1 MKIRKTK
8 IDGLILFEPTVFED
22 ERGYFFENFRQEF
35 LEESGV
41 DLNFVQENESMSN
54 MGSLRGLHLQAP
66 PYAQDKLIRVV
77 RGAILDVA
85 VDVRKQSPTYG
96 SHIALELNEKNK
108 HSFLVPK
115 GFAHGFY
122 CLEDN
127 TIVQYKCSAY
137 YNKASEIGIIW
148 NDPDIGINWPQG
160 DHILSEK
167 DIILPSFGEFKSPF

>member
-1 MKIRKTK
+1 MKIKRTK
-8 IDGLILFEPTVFED
+8 IEGLILFEPTVFSD

-54 MGSLRGLHLQAP
+54 AGSLRGLHLQAP
-66 PYAQDKLIRVV
+66 PFAQDKLIRVV

-96 SHIALELNEKNK
+96 AHVAIELNEKNK

-137 YNKASEIGIIW
+137 YNKDSEIGIIW
-148 NDPDIGINWPQG
+148 NDPDIGIEWPQG
-160 DHILSEK
+160 PRILSKK
-167 DIILPSFGEFKSPF
+167 DTVLPMFSDFKSPF

>member
-1 MKIRKTK
+1 VKIKRTK
-8 IDGLILFEPTVFED
+8 IEGLILFEPTVFSD

-54 MGSLRGLHLQAP
+54 AGSLRGLHLQAP
-66 PYAQDKLIRVV
+66 PFAQDKLIRVV

-96 SHIALELNEKNK
+96 AHVAIELNEKNK

-122 CLEDN
+122 CLEDK

-137 YNKASEIGIIW
+137 YNKDSEIGIIW
-148 NDPDIGINWPQG
+148 NDPDIGIEWPQG
-160 DHILSEK
+160 PRILSNK
-167 DIILPSFGEFKSPF
+167 DTVLPMFSDFKSPF

>member
-1 MKIRKTK
+1 VKIKRTK
-8 IDGLILFEPTVFED
+8 IEGLILFEPTVFSD

-54 MGSLRGLHLQAP
+54 AGSLRGLHLQAP
-66 PYAQDKLIRVV
+66 PFAQDKLIRVV

-96 SHIALELNEKNK
+96 AHVAIELNEKNK

-137 YNKASEIGIIW
+137 YNKDSEIGIIW
-148 NDPDIGINWPQG
+148 NDPDIGIEWPQG
-160 DHILSEK
+160 PRILSKK
-167 DIILPSFGEFKSPF
+167 DTVLPMFSDFKSPF